1 MKKVCVFFKC
11 DDKMFYLYLQFFFV
25 ENVIQ
30 RQKEVQVLWQNVKN
44 KAIDRRSRLESAV
57 GQQIFMNSSKNLL
70 NWLSSVKELVNTD
83 NSARDVVTAENLL
96 KNHQVIIFFLN
107 IILHYT

>member
-1 MKKVCVFFKC
+1 LKC
-11 DDKMFYLYLQFFFV
+11 FNLTHTIFIFL

-44 KAIDRRSRLESAV
+44 KALDRRSRLENAV

-70 NWLSSVKELVNTD
+70 NWLSSVKELVNID
-83 NSARDVVTAENLL
+83 NSVRDVVTAENLL
-96 KNHQVIIFFLN
+96 KNHQVFIF
-107 IILHYT
+107 

>member
-1 MKKVCVFFKC
+1 LVFETVYSNQTLFVFFIA
-11 DDKMFYLYLQFFFV
+11 

-44 KAIDRRSRLESAV
+44 KALDRRSRLESAV

-70 NWLSSVKELVNTD
+70 NWLLSVKELVNTD
-83 NSARDVVTAENLL
+83 SSARDVVTAENLL
-96 KNHQVIIFFLN
+96 KNHQVLYFLCGNN
-107 IILHYT
+107 IL

>member
-1 MKKVCVFFKC
+1 MC
-11 DDKMFYLYLQFFFV
+11 LIL

-44 KAIDRRSRLESAV
+44 KALDRRSRLESAV

-96 KNHQVIIFFLN
+96 KNHQVCYL
-107 IILHYT
+107 

>member
-1 MKKVCVFFKC
+1 MDFETVYSNQTLFVFFIA
-11 DDKMFYLYLQFFFV
+11 

-44 KAIDRRSRLESAV
+44 KALDRRSRLESAV

-83 NSARDVVTAENLL
+83 SSARDVVTAENLL
-96 KNHQVIIFFLN
+96 KNHQVLYFLCGNN
-107 IILHYT
+107 IL

>member
-1 MKKVCVFFKC
+1 M
-11 DDKMFYLYLQFFFV
+11 
-25 ENVIQ
+25 
-30 RQKEVQVLWQNVKN
+30 LWQNVKN
-44 KAIDRRSRLESAV
+44 KALDRRSRLESAV

-96 KNHQVIIFFLN
+96 KNHQVISYLTVHFFLN
-107 IILHYT
+107 IKNFMIFFTRNWETI

>member
-1 MKKVCVFFKC
+1 MKKVYIRYIIPCKLLKC
-11 DDKMFYLYLQFFFV
+11 INFGVIFV
-25 ENVIQ
+25 LLENVIQ

-44 KAIDRRSRLESAV
+44 KALNRRSRLESAV

-70 NWLSSVKELVNTD
+70 NWLSSIKELVNTD

-96 KNHQVIIFFLN
+96 KNHQVI
-107 IILHYT
+107 